1 MTCLAE
7 KLYGCAKTWGGGGE
21 GLIGEGG
28 RVPLC
33 SCHFFF
39 FPFETRNSWSVC
51 VENFKLEVIQFGAFD
66 AAPRCHKMYALN
78 KFFIAIIT
86 ILKQFVLAIVEA

>member
-1 MTCLAE
+1 MFSRKVIWVCKNL
-7 KLYGCAKTWGGGGE
+7 GRGGGGE

-39 FPFETRNSWSVC
+39 FLFETRNSWSVC

-66 AAPRCHKMYALN
+66 AAPRCHKMHALN

>member
-1 MTCLAE
+1 MFSRKVIWVCINL
-7 KLYGCAKTWGGGGE
+7 GGGRGPYR
-21 GLIGEGG
+21 GG
-28 RVPLC
+28 GSSPPVQL
-33 SCHFFF
+33 SFFF

-66 AAPRCHKMYALN
+66 AAPRCHKMHALN

>member
-7 KLYGCAKTWGGGGE
+7 KLYGCAKTWGGGE

-33 SCHFFF
+33 SCHFC
-39 FPFETRNSWSVC
+39 FETRNSWSVC

-66 AAPRCHKMYALN
+66 AEPRCHNMHALN